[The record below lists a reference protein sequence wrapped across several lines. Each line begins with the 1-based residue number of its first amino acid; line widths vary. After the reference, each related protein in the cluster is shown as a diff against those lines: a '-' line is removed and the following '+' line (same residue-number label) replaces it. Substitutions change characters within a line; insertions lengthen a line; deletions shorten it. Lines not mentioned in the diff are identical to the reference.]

1 MKVRQIV
8 GRTIVRLA
16 ILVIAP
22 VCAAASIGQ
31 ADTTDPMGA
40 VWSRPW
46 LYNTL
51 KLFNSYRVRRDG
63 PKAAL
68 A

>member
-1 MKVRQIV
+1 M
-8 GRTIVRLA
+8 RLA

-40 VWSRPW
+40 VRQYIDAFNKGDKTHGRDLRPCIVD
-46 LYNTL
+46 T
-51 KLFNSYRVRRDG
+51 
-63 PKAAL
+63 
-68 A
+68 